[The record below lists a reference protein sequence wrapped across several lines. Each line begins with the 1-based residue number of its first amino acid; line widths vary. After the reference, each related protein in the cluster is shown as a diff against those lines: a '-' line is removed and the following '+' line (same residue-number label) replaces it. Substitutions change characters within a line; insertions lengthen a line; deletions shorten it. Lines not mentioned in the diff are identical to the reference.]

1 MIDDDTRGGRPA
13 GQGHP
18 PAEPDYALAP
28 PLIDLT
34 GRPTPSP
41 GPLTKPAP
49 VIRPPKKRRRWL
61 IPVIIALVLALA
73 AGAGIAWRA
82 AQNAPLPW
90 YSSTEIGT
98 GIGYFGSLEERL
110 QVMLDKYEFADDDG
124 SLWEV
129 IPETRENRTALVAF
143 RFFLTDM
150 RLAASFGDD
159 LGQNSEYSDR
169 TDEFEKRFLAE
180 EPLGEDI
187 EIAFSEDRI
196 FRYDGATGEG
206 GYSTE

>member
-1 MIDDDTRGGRPA
+1 MVDGDASGGRRPV
-13 GQGHP
+13 QGRS

-34 GRPTPSP
+34 GRPAPSP

-49 VIRPPKKRRRWL
+49 VIRAPKKRRRWL
-61 IPVIIALVLALA
+61 IPVIIALVLAVG
-73 AGAGIAWRA
+73 AGAGIAWRS
-82 AQNAPLPW
+82 AQTAPLPW
-90 YSSTEIGT
+90 YSNSELGT
-98 GIGYFGSLEERL
+98 GIGFFGSLEERL
-110 QVMLDKYEFADDDG
+110 QLMLDKYEIADDDG
-124 SLWEV
+124 TLWEV
-129 IPETRENRTALVAF
+129 LPETRENRTALAAF

-150 RLAASFGDD
+150 RLAASFGGD
-159 LGQNSEYSDR
+159 LGQDAEYSAR
-169 TDEFEKRFLAE
+169 ADEFEKRFLAE

-206 GYSTE
+206 GYFTE